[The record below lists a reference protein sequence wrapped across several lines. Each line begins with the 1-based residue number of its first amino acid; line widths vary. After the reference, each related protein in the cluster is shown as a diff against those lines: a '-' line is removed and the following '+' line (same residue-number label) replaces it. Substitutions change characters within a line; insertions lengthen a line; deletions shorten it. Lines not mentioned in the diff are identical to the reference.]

1 MDGVIGQ
8 SGKSREFR
16 TVKRNQAP
24 KESEILTGAHSGSGT
39 GNWLTKQDWRA
50 GMRGLTE
57 MEPDPSPSALFSY
70 RGNVRISLLEKMARM
85 ATSSPLVAMV
95 DDQGVNISYHQ

>member
-1 MDGVIGQ
+1 
-8 SGKSREFR
+8 
-16 TVKRNQAP
+16 
-24 KESEILTGAHSGSGT
+24 
-39 GNWLTKQDWRA
+39 
-50 GMRGLTE
+50 MRGLTE